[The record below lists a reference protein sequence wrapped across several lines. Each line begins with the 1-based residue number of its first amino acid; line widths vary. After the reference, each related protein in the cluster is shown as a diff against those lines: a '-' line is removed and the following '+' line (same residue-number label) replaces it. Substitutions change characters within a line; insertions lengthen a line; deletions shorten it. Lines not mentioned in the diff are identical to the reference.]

1 MKLVNRIVAAYKVI
15 VGKSTV
21 VPANFEREDAI
32 AGKFKISS
40 SPEYTRINIEGREF
54 FFTSTGKFDGTGFS
68 FCNH

>member
-1 MKLVNRIVAAYKVI
+1 MKLVNRIVAAYKVV

-21 VPANFEREDAI
+21 VPASFEREDAI
-32 AGKFKISS
+32 VGKFIISS

-54 FFTSTGKFDGTGFS
+54 FFTSTGQFDGTGYS